1 MYYDKVFI
9 TVADLKG
16 FTAAAKALNKTPSA
30 ISKHIGLLE
39 NKLGEQLFHRTT
51 RALTVT
57 KAGEVFY
64 EYCQEVAD
72 LTESTLT
79 ELSDMSKFPSGKITM
94 TWPGVLSSS
103 KEVSTLKEFCKKYPD
118 IKIDVNVTNEPLCLT
133 SHKIDFAIRIGLP
146 EQLKDSSLIAIKIG
160 HIQPIFC
167 ATPEIVNE
175 FGMPSS
181 VSEVMNLPQVVP
193 TYVPLKQVM
202 KRYFPEIEKFNEDD
216 HHQASDIFTLYNMVK
231 LGLGAGLIGKH
242 FVEKELKE
250 GALVDLTKEKIP
262 KLPIYLVFTK
272 LRYTP
277 KKNRLLIDFYKENFL
292 TMIEK

>member
-1 MYYDKVFI
+1 MHYDKVFI
-9 TVADLKG
+9 TVADLKS
-16 FTAAAKALNKTPSA
+16 FSAAARELNKTPSS

-64 EYCQEVAD
+64 DYCKEVAQ

-79 ELSDMSKFPSGKITM
+79 ELSDMSKSPSGKIIM
-94 TWPGVLSSS
+94 TWPSVLSSS
-103 KEVSTLKEFCKKYPD
+103 KEISVLKEFCKKYPG
-118 IKIDVNVTNEPLCLT
+118 IKIDVKVSNEPLCLV
-133 SHKIDFAIRIGLP
+133 SNKIDFAIRVGFF
-146 EQLKDSSLIAIKIG
+146 EQLKDSSLVAIKIG
-160 HIQPIFC
+160 YLQPIFC

-181 VSEVMNLPQVVP
+181 IPDVMDLPQVVP
-193 TYVPLKQVM
+193 TYLPIKQVM
-202 KRYFPEIEKFNEDD
+202 KKYFPEIEKFNEDD